1 MPETLETPTMH
12 RRVRVWFGAHPIAD
26 HTAGAE
32 QAAQYEEAMR
42 RRFASLRVTSEP
54 VLADLSGGRGD
65 SMVEPGR

>member
-1 MPETLETPTMH
+1 MTETLETPASH

-26 HTAGAE
+26 HTATAE

-54 VLADLSGGRGD
+54 VLVDSRGD
-65 SMVEPGR
+65 TLAEPGR

>member
-1 MPETLETPTMH
+1 MTETLETPLTH
-12 RRVRVWFGAHPIAD
+12 RRVQVWFGAHAIAD

-54 VLADLSGGRGD
+54 VLAESTA
-65 SMVEPGR
+65 EPGR